1 MRSMLFVLS
10 ALIVT
15 ACDTTI
21 EAKDYKQ
28 TCSTNDECAPVFVGQ
43 FCNGGCGGCSNAAI
57 NQSDLARYTADVN
70 TITNSCVRV
79 GPPVL
84 CAAAACRQPEAA
96 CVNGACVLKAF
107 Q

>member
-1 MRSMLFVLS
+1 MRSLLILLS
-10 ALIVT
+10 ALVVT

-28 TCSTNDECAPVFVGQ
+28 TCSTDAECVPVFVGQ
-43 FCNGGCGGCSNAAI
+43 FCNGGCGGCANAAI
-57 NQSDLARYTADVN
+57 NQSDVSRYTSDVT
-70 TITNSCVRV
+70 TITNACVRV

-96 CVNGACVLKAF
+96 CVNGACALKAF
-107 Q
+107 P